1 MSKTKKQEQPTE
13 KIIVITAS
21 LSDDKT
27 LTIKIDHSGFS
38 NQEIVGVLEQVKF
51 SVLSEM
57 SNP

>member
-21 LSDDKT
+21 VSADKT